1 MTTPKL
7 PEHIGGF
14 QHLEPDVVTAEGDI
28 LVVDGK
34 PCGFVTALCGL
45 TVGRVEEMSQCRV
58 YRKYPCPR
66 QGGDRPLTAE
76 EIACQQ
82 QRADHQMSEPNVP
95 LVIAPTHKGPSRPLT
110 QEEVAAIHDQKPGV
124 IVARALGCNA
134 LPTDAKARKGIP
146 IATGFVDYFPKT
158 IAAVAR
164 LSQIGNE
171 QHNPGAPLHWD
182 RSKSGDEADAFMRH
196 FLQRNELDSDGVPH
210 VVKCAW
216 RANAMAQK
224 YLERNPWP

>member
-1 MTTPKL
+1 MTTPTL
-7 PEHIGGF
+7 PTDLGGY
-14 QHLEPDVVTAEGDI
+14 QHLEPNVISESGDI
-28 LVVDGK
+28 IVRHGK
-34 PCGFVTALCGL
+34 PLFFNPYPHAL
-45 TVGRVEEMSQCRV
+45 VRDVEAAYQNLRV
-58 YRKYPCPR
+58 YRKMPCPR

-76 EIACQQ
+76 EQACQQ
-82 QRADHQMSEPNVP
+82 RSNTGPLRIEP
-95 LVIAPTHKGPSRPLT
+95 TYKGPT
-110 QEEVAAIHDQKPGV
+110 QSFHRSGPTG
-124 IVARALGCNA
+124 LS
-134 LPTDAKARKGIP
+134 LPTEAKARKGIP